1 MKINVMKVVGLGLLL
16 TGAAL
21 AGSVVPAP
29 EIDPGSAAVPFALLG
44 GAVLIIRS
52 RIRR

>member
-1 MKINVMKVVGLGLLL
+1 MKKDVLKL
-16 TGAAL
+16 TMLAFAL
-21 AGSVVPAP
+21 AGTNLWGGAVAP
-29 EIDPGSAAVPFALLG
+29 EIDPGNIAVPLALIG